1 MPLRSLREPDSA
13 QPIRKWLLCQALF
26 GVPFET
32 SKTFRSAV
40 LAVSSSRIK
49 KLSEYMILKA
59 FLLRSPCLYLSVS
72 KVTQPPKRS
81 ESKPGLSEGWYQ
93 LSSSKFAACWLVGTG
108 LINLA
113 LIPVPVEEQLVA
125 RTTVVPKATASNASR
140 LVWSQKAPEH

>member
-59 FLLRSPCLYLSVS
+59 SPIAIAASLLKRFKSYSTA
-72 KVTQPPKRS
+72 KEIRIKTRTQR
-81 ESKPGLSEGWYQ
+81 
-93 LSSSKFAACWLVGTG
+93 
-108 LINLA
+108 
-113 LIPVPVEEQLVA
+113 
-125 RTTVVPKATASNASR
+125 R
-140 LVWSQKAPEH
+140 LVPIVVFEIRGLLVSGNRTYQPGVNSGPR